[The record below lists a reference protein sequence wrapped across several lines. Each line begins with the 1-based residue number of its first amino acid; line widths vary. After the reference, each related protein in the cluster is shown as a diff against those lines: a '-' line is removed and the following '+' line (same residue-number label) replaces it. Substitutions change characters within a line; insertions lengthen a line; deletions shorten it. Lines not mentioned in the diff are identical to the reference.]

1 MMKTSDLQQMQQQYR
16 LITED
21 ATKEASPI
29 QQTADTFMDL
39 HRDVQRAMD
48 ALQDFM
54 ESQEFKFAVNNDWMG
69 TDEDESGI
77 IPSDFDDYIELF
89 FNHL

>member
-1 MMKTSDLQQMQQQYR
+1 MKTSDFKQMQQQYR
-16 LITED
+16 LIAED
-21 ATKEASPI
+21 ATEEASPI

-39 HRDVQRAMD
+39 HRDIYNAITAM
-48 ALQDFM
+48 QQFM

-69 TDEDESGI
+69 IDEDESGI

-89 FNHL
+89 FNH